1 MKNKELELEMKK
13 INVITERKELEM
25 LQRVQEAEN
34 EKMNYKQNLASI
46 EDEYATDRSNS
57 FHSLELRLK
66 ETQKELEIVR
76 EENQKEI
83 IKVQTDAEATLND
96 MKEAFFEEKQRLKTQ
111 VDILQEKYSLLD
123 SKRAQLRDEV
133 SIDTNVQYAPAPS
146 SSQQT
151 PPFARTAN
159 SSQPIS
165 NGTGCTHCITLNGNM
180 QKVLSV
186 LGEQKNTI
194 EMLVIQKEKL
204 EVGLE
209 RAKLQMR
216 ESTMELPSMDSN
228 ENEERLK

>member
-76 EENQKEI
+76 EENQNEI
-83 IKVQTDAEATLND
+83 VKVQTDAEATLND

-133 SIDTNVQYAPAPS
+133 SIDTNIQFAPAPS
-146 SSQQT
+146 ASQST
-151 PPFARTAN
+151 PPFQRTAN

-165 NGTGCTHCITLNGNM
+165 HGTGCTHCITLNGNM
-180 QKVLSV
+180 
-186 LGEQKNTI
+186 
-194 EMLVIQKEKL
+194 
-204 EVGLE
+204 
-209 RAKLQMR
+209 
-216 ESTMELPSMDSN
+216 
-228 ENEERLK
+228 

>member
-83 IKVQTDAEATLND
+83 IKVQTDVCFVT
-96 MKEAFFEEKQRLKTQ
+96 
-111 VDILQEKYSLLD
+111 Y
-123 SKRAQLRDEV
+123 
-133 SIDTNVQYAPAPS
+133 
-146 SSQQT
+146 
-151 PPFARTAN
+151 
-159 SSQPIS
+159 
-165 NGTGCTHCITLNGNM
+165 
-180 QKVLSV
+180 
-186 LGEQKNTI
+186 
-194 EMLVIQKEKL
+194 
-204 EVGLE
+204 
-209 RAKLQMR
+209 
-216 ESTMELPSMDSN
+216 
-228 ENEERLK
+228 